1 MQRLQRVTANYA
13 MVSPRLQINEHDWL
27 TYSWELVGRGA
38 ASSLGSIIGDE
49 PTPTSAAVG
58 SSAATIA
65 FSASH
70 QHVNSH
76 WDKTTHIDESVLLSS
91 ACLSYTLVMKRFIQV
106 IEPSVVTGVSVKQV
120 VVTCSNCTQQAS
132 SKSSQTTKDLYMG
145 QWFWTDH
152 IGTQF

>member
-1 MQRLQRVTANYA
+1 MQQLQRVTANYA

-58 SSAATIA
+58 SSAAIIA
-65 FSASH
+65 FSASR

-76 WDKTTHIDESVLLSS
+76 WHKTTHINDLSVCLFFSVVHVSRIHWWWSGSFKSWSPVWSLV
-91 ACLSYTLVMKRFIQV
+91 CLSNRSWS
-106 IEPSVVTGVSVKQV
+106 PVVTAPSMPL
-120 VVTCSNCTQQAS
+120 AS
-132 SKSSQTTKDLYMG
+132 PHKPPKTYTWVNDFGPTT
-145 QWFWTDH
+145 
-152 IGTQF
+152 